1 MILAI
6 DTSAAQCAAALL
18 GAGVAITER
27 RAMERGHAEHLFPLI
42 DVALNR
48 AGIGY
53 KDVDRIAVCIG
64 PGSFTG
70 VRIGVAAARGIAL
83 GRGIPVIGIS
93 RFEALAAQIDEPVVV
108 CLNGRGGSVYF
119 QTFGMDG
126 VSLSDPE
133 MIDETGLSAAIAP
146 GCTRFAGD
154 AAHLLGACF
163 GVRACA
169 GFVADVVGQG
179 NPERSAALALHLLKF
194 HLEIVDLAVIP
205 HGRGNSDGTNPVVGL
220 SIRVGKVYFNAGCVF
235 ELFLDDF
242 RQ

>member
-1 MILAI
+1 M
-6 DTSAAQCAAALL
+6 AQSAAALL

-154 AAHLLGACF
+154 AAHLLG
-163 GVRACA
+163 
-169 GFVADVVGQG
+169 G
-179 NPERSAALALHLLKF
+179 NAALLPDGLPDPLVIARLSETRDDAALPAPLYL
-194 HLEIVDLAVIP
+194 
-205 HGRGNSDGTNPVVGL
+205 RGADAELP
-220 SIRVGKVYFNAGCVF
+220 RVGPPV
-235 ELFLDDF
+235 LLD
-242 RQ
+242 